1 MNELPLAYKILR
13 YIVFKVGDTKWLGF
27 RHFPFIATWSVSEHQ
42 IDLNEVMMDAAPLL
56 QPGDV
61 ILHRDEG
68 YLSNVFI
75 GGCMIH
81 AGLSADNSQVIE
93 AVSDGVVR
101 RHVGHILYSDKAC
114 ILRPRVCA
122 ATKDRAVQRAHKIV
136 GFEYDPLF
144 QFNAKE
150 ELDLVE
156 KHGKKAMDQGVRFCC
171 TEVPYFCYFE
181 KADALKV
188 KLRRNVTLLT
198 RFLSFIGVHP
208 GASVVDADIYIAA
221 DFDLVWC
228 SRSMTVEWCEDMGAS
243 PEVLAKVKDYW
254 GKRRSRTLLV
264 PGKRIGLLR
273 RALVR
278 MLK

>member
-1 MNELPLAYKILR
+1 MNKLPLAYRIFRHL
-13 YIVFKVGDTKWLGF
+13 VFKVGDTKWLGF
-27 RHFPFIATWSVSEHQ
+27 RHAPFVATWSVTEHQ
-42 IDLNEVMMDAAPLL
+42 IDLNEVVLDAVPLVE
-56 QPGDV
+56 PGDI

-68 YLSNVFI
+68 YLGNVFI

-81 AGLSADNSQVIE
+81 AGLVSHGQQLVE
-93 AVSDGVVR
+93 AISDGVVK

-114 ILRPRVCA
+114 ILRPKVCA

-181 KADALKV
+181 KAESLHV

-228 SRSMTVEWCEDMGAS
+228 SRSMTVEWCEDMAAS
-243 PEVLAKVKDYW
+243 PEVLAKVKEYW
-254 GKRRSRTLLV
+254 ARKMSRTIPV
-264 PGKRIGLLR
+264 PGKRIGFLR
-273 RALVR
+273 RTLAR